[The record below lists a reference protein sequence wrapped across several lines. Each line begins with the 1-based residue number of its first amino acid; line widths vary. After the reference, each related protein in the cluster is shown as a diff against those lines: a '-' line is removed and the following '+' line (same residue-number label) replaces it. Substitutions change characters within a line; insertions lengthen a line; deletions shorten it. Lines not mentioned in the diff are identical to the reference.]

1 MCFKINT
8 SIAYI
13 VKGNGDKAC
22 CDSSYNFLRRFT
34 HTQESTLI
42 NSLLG
47 DTIDRQAVVTPW
59 SMIPKK

>member
-1 MCFKINT
+1 M

-13 VKGNGDKAC
+13 VKGNGDKTG
-22 CDSSYNFLRRFT
+22 CDSSYNFLRIT

-47 DTIDRQAVVTPW
+47 DTIDR
-59 SMIPKK
+59 